1 MERRRGLKER
11 GRKWRVGA
19 GKTEQV
25 FFLNR
30 EVID

>member
-25 FFLNR
+25 FLKKIER
-30 EVID
+30 